1 MTSITPLSYAWAR
14 HPEATDARLDQLTEK
29 AHYGYEAALALAE
42 DAYERSRDIR
52 RAGELEP
59 LTVEEL
65 AQADGLAPAQLAR
78 WIALAR
84 RQLFGDLSDAAIYK
98 RLQRQRR
105 RRPRRCADP
114 GCRQTIPVTAPANK
128 KYCHHHATGAERVRR
143 HRTRKP

>member
-14 HPEATDARLDQLTEK
+14 HLEATDADLDQLTEK
-29 AHYGYEAALALAE
+29 ALYGYEAALALAE

-52 RAGELEP
+52 GTRGLEP
-59 LTVEEL
+59 LTIEEL
-65 AQADGLAPAQLAR
+65 ADDYELAPAQLAR
-78 WIALAR
+78 SIALAR

-98 RLQRQRR
+98 RLQRQRH
-105 RRPRRCADP
+105 RRPRRCAHL

-128 KYCHHHATGAERVRR
+128 KYCHHHAAGAERVRR